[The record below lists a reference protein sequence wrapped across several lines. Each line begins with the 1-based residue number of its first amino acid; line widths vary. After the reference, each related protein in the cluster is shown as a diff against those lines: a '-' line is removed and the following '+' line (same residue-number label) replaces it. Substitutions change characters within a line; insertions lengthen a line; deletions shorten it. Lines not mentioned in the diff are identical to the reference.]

1 MYAFFN
7 ENLRHVI
14 NYTGS
19 EIFFV
24 FLRENLFDGIKSK
37 FRVFQN
43 TILPLFFFFGYI
55 STKYFVIEN
64 FISRYSYIK
73 KERKK
78 ESMLNIRVKKKTL
91 KKLY

>member
-14 NYTGS
+14 SYTGS

-43 TILPLFFFFGYI
+43 TILPLFFFGHI

-78 ESMLNIRVKKKTL
+78 ESMLNIRVKKKL
-91 KKLY
+91 

>member
-1 MYAFFN
+1 MY
-7 ENLRHVI
+7 RVI
-14 NYTGS
+14 SYTGS

-43 TILPLFFFFGYI
+43 FASLFFFGYI

-78 ESMLNIRVKKKTL
+78 ESMLNIRVKKKL
-91 KKLY
+91 